1 MTRIDYLIQVA
12 ELNIQ
17 ERENNKT
24 RMSNN
29 FDPEYLDGIIDGLRI
44 MKKAIERSLG
54 YNEDTMQFIIDHA
67 TQIIKERN

>member
-1 MTRIDYLIQVA
+1 MTRIEYLIQVA
-12 ELNIQ
+12 ELKIQ
-17 ERENNKT
+17 RRENNKA

-29 FDPEYLDGIIDGLRI
+29 FDPEYLDGIIDGLGI
-44 MKKAIERSLG
+44 MKRAIERSLG